1 MSCGWRE
8 RPVALERRGKS
19 FVHGGD
25 GGGLRGVAVAART
38 APECTGCDPA
48 LERGDLVGGEF
59 FVGGHRQLIDMPH
72 GGHEFALV
80 GVTRHHHW
88 PGVAAG
94 QERPPAIEPEARLR
108 HLVAVAA
115 LALGHQERPHPRLEE
130 GLELPRR
137 GLGGRRD
144 AAPED
149 AAQHESED

>member
-1 MSCGWRE
+1 
-8 RPVALERRGKS
+8 
-19 FVHGGD
+19 
-25 GGGLRGVAVAART
+25 
-38 APECTGCDPA
+38 
-48 LERGDLVGGEF
+48 
-59 FVGGHRQLIDMPH
+59 MPH
-72 GGHEFALV
+72 GGYELALG
-80 GVTRHHHW
+80 GVTRHDDR
-88 PGVAAG
+88 PCVAAG

-130 GLELPRR
+130 GLEFPRR